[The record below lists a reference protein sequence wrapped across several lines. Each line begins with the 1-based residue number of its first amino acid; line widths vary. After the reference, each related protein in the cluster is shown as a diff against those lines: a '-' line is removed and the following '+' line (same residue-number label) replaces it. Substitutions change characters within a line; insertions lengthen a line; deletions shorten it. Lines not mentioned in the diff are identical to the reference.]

1 MLEGIICPVCEST
14 LEEIDLK
21 ESLTCKSCK
30 NDLRDRKYLDFLE
43 YLMTNGIVEDLDF
56 FDADVYSEDI
66 ERLDPSDEE
75 DVDPAEFEKRKE
87 TFSLFENEIEQQ
99 KSREQEKEKKV
110 IDYEEFEGI
119 EEDWEEFNSREFK
132 ENK

>member
-21 ESLTCKSCK
+21 ESLSCKSCK

-119 EEDWEEFNSREFK
+119 EEDWEEFNSRDFK
-132 ENK
+132 EKK

>member
-119 EEDWEEFNSREFK
+119 EEDWEEFNSRDFK
-132 ENK
+132 GKK

>member
-1 MLEGIICPVCEST
+1 MLEGIICPICEST

-119 EEDWEEFNSREFK
+119 EEDWEEFNSRDFK
-132 ENK
+132 EKK

>member
-1 MLEGIICPVCEST
+1 MLEGIICPICEST

-43 YLMTNGIVEDLDF
+43 YLMTNGIVEGLDF

-119 EEDWEEFNSREFK
+119 EEDWEEFNSRDFK
-132 ENK
+132 GKK

>member
-119 EEDWEEFNSREFK
+119 EEDWEEFNSRDFK
-132 ENK
+132 EKK

>member
-21 ESLTCKSCK
+21 ESLSCKSCK

-119 EEDWEEFNSREFK
+119 EEDWEEFNSRDFK
-132 ENK
+132 GKK

>member
-99 KSREQEKEKKV
+99 KSREQEKEKKG

-119 EEDWEEFNSREFK
+119 EEDWEEFNSRDFK
-132 ENK
+132 EKK

>member
-1 MLEGIICPVCEST
+1 MLEGIICPICEST

-75 DVDPAEFEKRKE
+75 DVDPAEFEKKKDN
-87 TFSLFENEIEQQ
+87 FNFYENEFLLQ
-99 KSREQEKEKKV
+99 
-110 IDYEEFEGI
+110 
-119 EEDWEEFNSREFK
+119 DWNNFHLLLMI
-132 ENK
+132 

>member
-1 MLEGIICPVCEST
+1 
-14 LEEIDLK
+14 
-21 ESLTCKSCK
+21 
-30 NDLRDRKYLDFLE
+30 
-43 YLMTNGIVEDLDF
+43 MTNGIVEDLDF

-119 EEDWEEFNSREFK
+119 EEDWEEFNSRDFK
-132 ENK
+132 EKK